1 MRFTFLHSHLNARE
15 GGDGGGGGG
24 ARVETKLRKIKVG
37 ESYFTTVFRYSKRY
51 DTLRNTLMLT
61 REKFTVQCVPK

>member
-1 MRFTFLHSHLNARE
+1 MQEKVVMAAE
-15 GGDGGGGGG
+15 
-24 ARVETKLRKIKVG
+24 AEAAAAPRVETKLRKIKVG